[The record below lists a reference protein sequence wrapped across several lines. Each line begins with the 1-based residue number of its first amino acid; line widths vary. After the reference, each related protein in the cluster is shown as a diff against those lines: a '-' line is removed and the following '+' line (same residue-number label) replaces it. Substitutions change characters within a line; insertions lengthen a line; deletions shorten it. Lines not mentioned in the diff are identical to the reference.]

1 MVNSKRLAENF
12 NRLSTIGAQEH
23 GGITRIAFTDPD
35 WEARA
40 YVIQIMEQAGLCI
53 HMDAFGNII
62 GRREGRNP
70 DAPVVMLGSHIDS
83 VPDGGNFDGVAGV
96 LGAIEVMQCL
106 EDEAA
111 AFYHPIEVVVFMAEE
126 SSRFGVATLGSKV
139 FCGKIKMN
147 ELEQFVDQQG
157 VSLSEALTQRNLGA
171 GKSAQAGYT
180 GEIKSFLELHIEQ
193 GKVLETVGKRLGI
206 VTGIAAPTRMR
217 LIVTGQADHSGATPM
232 HMRHDALTAAAE
244 IILSVEKLA
253 EGLSQDGIV
262 GTTGIVHAEPGVM
275 NVIPGRVEL
284 GIDIRGTVLAAKQLM
299 LSQLQEAIDRMKN
312 RRQVDVEIMVL
323 TDEKPVALSAE
334 MQEFLQ
340 SLCDEHNMPVLHMPS
355 GAGHDAM
362 HMAEITHTGLVFI
375 PCRAGISHNPAEW
388 AELADIVSGVELLLA
403 AVRKLAQKDFVWKTA
418 VPAYGTN
425 NA

>member
-40 YVIQIMEQAGLCI
+40 YVIQIMEQAGLSI

-106 EDEAA
+106 EDEEAE
-111 AFYHPIEVVVFMAEE
+111 FYHPIEVVVFMAEE

-157 VSLSEALTQRNLGA
+157 VSLPEALTQRNLGA
-171 GKSAQAGYT
+171 GKGAQAGYT
-180 GEIKSFLELHIEQ
+180 GEIKAFLELHIEQ

-206 VTGIAAPTRMR
+206 VNGIAAPTRMR
-217 LIVTGQADHSGATPM
+217 LIVSGQADHSGATPM

-284 GIDIRGTVLAAKQLM
+284 GIDIRGTVQAAKQLM

-323 TDEKPVALSAE
+323 TDERPVVLSAE
-334 MQEFLQ
+334 MQKFLQ
-340 SLCDEHNMPVLHMPS
+340 SLCDEHNMPVLRMPS

-362 HMAEITHTGLVFI
+362 HMAEITHTGLIFI
-375 PCRAGISHNPAEW
+375 PCRAGISHNPTEW

-418 VPAYGTN
+418 VPAGGTN